1 MHYACFQRVATSSLH
16 NSLSEVICG
25 LCPLDQGIT
34 KPSLESQ
41 RVLFMHLYEVHGKE
55 YVGRPETK
63 VYNGTYY
70 MSKALINWS
79 NTGLRMPAY
88 LNFAPTRVLEWGTS
102 SNGGSRP
109 SSAYRHNAST

>member
-1 MHYACFQRVATSSLH
+1 MY
-16 NSLSEVICG
+16 
-25 LCPLDQGIT
+25 
-34 KPSLESQ
+34 
-41 RVLFMHLYEVHGKE
+41 LYEVHGKE

-70 MSKALINWS
+70 MSKAVINWS
-79 NTGLRMPAY
+79 KIGLRMPAH
-88 LNFAPTRVLEWGTS
+88 LNLAATRVLVWGTS